1 LQTGIRNL
9 TFVLTGTQVI
19 LNRISNAESHNIFS
33 GFTPYSE
40 EINGATVTYN
50 TMDEAIQGA
59 YTWSDKSRQLTLFGV
74 IIIGIILVVFAGCL
88 LLLHFGYKIDEDME
102 KQIVADLEKR
112 HAEDALLANKEKEA
126 TPVRE
131 DTNHSPQA

>member
-1 LQTGIRNL
+1 
-9 TFVLTGTQVI
+9 
-19 LNRISNAESHNIFS
+19 
-33 GFTPYSE
+33 
-40 EINGATVTYN
+40 
-50 TMDEAIQGA
+50 MDEAIQGA